1 MLSVLI
7 PVFNFDIRKLV
18 RDIHFQSLVSRIPFE
33 ILVFDDGSDSF
44 YKDKNREITL
54 LTNVIYN
61 EEPINLGRSKIRNK
75 LAKSAKYENLIF
87 LDCDSQL
94 TNRNFIENYKPYL
107 DKEMVVYGGR
117 SYIKYP
123 PKSQKLRLHWQHGI
137 YREEVSADKRMV
149 VPNRSFMTNN
159 FMVHRSIFNKIC
171 FDEKN
176 INGYGHED
184 TLFGFELKK
193 YSINIT
199 HIDNPVYHIGLEASE
214 EFLRKTREGIKNLKK
229 IMKINGNE
237 KRLIQD
243 ITLLSYY
250 KKIEKMG
257 LSNTVL
263 YFYKRYEHL
272 LRKNLLSEHPNLFV
286 FDLYKLG
293 YLCSLGGER

>member
-18 RDIHFQSLVSRIPFE
+18 RDLHYQSLVSRIPFE
-33 ILVFDDGSDSF
+33 ILVFDDGSEVYF
-44 YKDKNREITL
+44 KEKNKEVTQ
-54 LTNVIYN
+54 LTNVIYK

-75 LAKSAKYENLIF
+75 LAGSAKFENLLF
-87 LDCDSQL
+87 LDCDSQIAGKD
-94 TNRNFIENYKPYL
+94 FIKSYIPFL
-107 DKEMVVYGGR
+107 DKKLVVYGGR

-123 PKSQKLRLHWQHGI
+123 PKSEKLRLHWQHGI

-159 FMVHRSIFNKIC
+159 FLVHRSIFNTIL

-184 TLFGFELKK
+184 TLFGFELCKRK
-193 YSINIT
+193 IDIT
-199 HIDNPVYHIGLEASE
+199 HIDNPVFHIGLEANE
-214 EFLRKTREGIKNLKK
+214 EFLRKTREGIKNLRK

-250 KKIEKMG
+250 KKIEKIG
-257 LSNTVL
+257 LSNTIL
-263 YFYKRYEHL
+263 YFYKRYEHI

-293 YLCSLGGER
+293 YMCSLNGEQ